1 MISWTAAH
9 KAPLSIE
16 FPRQEYWSGL
26 PFPTPGDFPNPGNEL
41 VSSLSPALA
50 GRFFTPASPG
60 KPSNTVDCFSE
71 LDNFKSEV
79 CQAYIQVVQW
89 SHIVD
94 LKSYEKCDPLYSKE
108 HSVGICSL
116 ASAMHFALF

>member
-1 MISWTAAH
+1 M
-9 KAPLSIE
+9 PLPI
-16 FPRQEYWSGL
+16 
-26 PFPTPGDFPNPGNEL
+26 PGDLPYPEIKPA
-41 VSSLSPALA
+41 SLESPALT
-50 GRFFTPASPG
+50 GEFFTTEPSG